1 MDAQLAVTIIL
12 TTLMLSLGVS
22 ESFQQL
28 ISLWRQPAILLR
40 ALFAVIVLVPMTV
53 VVLLWIFGL
62 PPAIATGLALLAAAP
77 GAPLT
82 TKRGEIA
89 AADLPYVSSLQL
101 TLALLAVVITPLI
114 LAIFYALFELTIESV
129 SPIDVASQVVRVTFV
144 PVVIGQLLLHFAPK
158 FTALIRKPLIILANI
173 LLVLL
178 VLGVVVLLSM
188 KPELRAGLLLGW
200 QPTAAILITATGAL
214 AIGHFVGGPGAA
226 QRGGLA
232 TACVARNFGLA
243 LFLASLSEN
252 GAASIFT
259 LVLYLVLGALM
270 AIPYALWIRRQVV
283 PSNEG
288 D

>member
-12 TTLMLSLGVS
+12 STLMLSLGVS
-22 ESFQQL
+22 QSFQQL

-77 GAPLT
+77 GAPMT
-82 TKRGEIA
+82 TKRAEIA
-89 AADLPYVSSLQL
+89 AADLPYASSLQL
-101 TLALLAVVITPLI
+101 TLGLLAVVVTPLT

-129 SPIDVASQVVRVTFV
+129 SPIDVASQVISVTFV

-158 FTALIRKPLIILANI
+158 FTALIRKPLIILANV

-178 VLGVVVLLSM
+178 VLGSVVLLWVT
-188 KPELRAGLLLGW
+188 PELQAGLILGW
-200 QPTAAILITATGAL
+200 QATAAIVIMVVGALVIGHIIGGPRMVQRGAL
-214 AIGHFVGGPGAA
+214 ATAA
-226 QRGGLA
+226 
-232 TACVARNFGLA
+232 VARNFGLA
-243 LFLASLSEN
+243 LFITGLTEN
-252 GAASIFT
+252 GAASMMT
-259 LVLYLVLGALM
+259 LVVYLLVGV
-270 AIPYALWIRRQVV
+270 AIATPYALWIRRQVV
-283 PSNEG
+283 ASNEG

>member
-12 TTLMLSLGVS
+12 STLMLSLGVS

-77 GAPLT
+77 GAPMT
-82 TKRGEIA
+82 TKRAEIA
-89 AADLPYVSSLQL
+89 AADIPYASSLQL
-101 TLALLAVVITPLI
+101 TLGLLAVVVTPLT

-129 SPIDVASQVVRVTFV
+129 SPFDVASQVVSVTFV

-158 FTALIRKPLIILANI
+158 FTALIRKPLIILAN
-173 LLVLL
+173 VLL
-178 VLGVVVLLSM
+178 VLMVLGSVVLLWVT
-188 KPELRAGLLLGW
+188 PELQAGLMLGW
-200 QPTAAILITATGAL
+200 QATAAIVIMVVGAL
-214 AIGHFVGGPGAA
+214 VIGHIIGGPRMI
-226 QRGGLA
+226 QRGALA

-243 LFLASLSEN
+243 LFIAGLTEN
-252 GAASIFT
+252 GAASVMT
-259 LVLYLVLGALM
+259 LVVFLLVGV
-270 AIPYALWIRRQVV
+270 AIATPYALWIRRQVT
-283 PSNEG
+283 
-288 D
+288 